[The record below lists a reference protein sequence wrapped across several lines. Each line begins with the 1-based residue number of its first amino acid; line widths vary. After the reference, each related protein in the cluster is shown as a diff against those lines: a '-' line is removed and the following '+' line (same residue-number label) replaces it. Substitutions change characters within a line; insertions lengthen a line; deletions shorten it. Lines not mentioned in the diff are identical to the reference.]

1 MMMRWGRE
9 LTILAALALLS
20 GYLSLTQPNFRDAFT
35 LSTILTNA
43 AYVGVVG
50 IGMTMV
56 IVAGQIDIS
65 VGSMLAVC
73 ALIAGTLARAGA
85 PMFLVVLTSLAL
97 GLGMGALNGALIA
110 YLRIPSIIVTLAT
123 LTALRGAIVWWTKGY
138 WVMPLPPGWKFLG
151 TTHILGLPLPV
162 WIGWTAV
169 LAAAY
174 VLAHTIIG
182 REVYAL
188 GSNPQAARL
197 AGIDTARVTFWVFAL
212 SGLLVGLATMLHVTR
227 FSMVQTQEGLGLE
240 FLVITAVVVGGTNVF
255 GGSGTVVGTYLGV
268 LLLTVTIISRGIDLS
283 VASNMALSA
292 MTMGLLW
299 QRGVPVWPAA
309 ALGIATGTLAGWLN
323 GWVIARVR
331 VPAIVVTLAT
341 LAVYRG
347 VATGLSGGTGIL
359 GVPDSFLA
367 LGACTVG
374 RGPIQTIIWIARL
387 AAAAGLLTRTAVRRY
402 IYGICHNETALR
414 FSGIDV
420 DRIVLGLYTASGFV
434 SALAGMIYAARVGT
448 AKANAAAGH
457 ET

>member
-240 FLVITAVVVGGTNVF
+240 FLVITAVVVGGTNIF
-255 GGSGTVVGTYLGV
+255 GGSGTVAGTYLGV
-268 LLLTVTIISRGIDLS
+268 LLLTVTSS
-283 VASNMALSA
+283 AL
-292 MTMGLLW
+292 TF
-299 QRGVPVWPAA
+299 
-309 ALGIATGTLAGWLN
+309 LGISATWDQAIRGAFILVAVTADIVRTGRWRQPVGW
-323 GWVIARVR
+323 AR
-331 VPAIVVTLAT
+331 
-341 LAVYRG
+341 
-347 VATGLSGGTGIL
+347 
-359 GVPDSFLA
+359 
-367 LGACTVG
+367 
-374 RGPIQTIIWIARL
+374 
-387 AAAAGLLTRTAVRRY
+387 
-402 IYGICHNETALR
+402 
-414 FSGIDV
+414 
-420 DRIVLGLYTASGFV
+420 
-434 SALAGMIYAARVGT
+434 
-448 AKANAAAGH
+448 
-457 ET
+457 

>member
-162 WIGWTAV
+162 WIGWAAV

-197 AGIDTARVTFWVFAL
+197 AGIDTARVTFWVFAV

-240 FLVITAVVVGGTNVF
+240 FLVITAVVVGGTNIF
-255 GGSGTVVGTYLGV
+255 GGSGTVVGTYL
-268 LLLTVTIISRGIDLS
+268 
-283 VASNMALSA
+283 
-292 MTMGLLW
+292 
-299 QRGVPVWPAA
+299 
-309 ALGIATGTLAGWLN
+309 
-323 GWVIARVR
+323 
-331 VPAIVVTLAT
+331 
-341 LAVYRG
+341 
-347 VATGLSGGTGIL
+347 
-359 GVPDSFLA
+359 
-367 LGACTVG
+367 AC
-374 RGPIQTIIWIARL
+374 
-387 AAAAGLLTRTAVRRY
+387 
-402 IYGICHNETALR
+402 CC
-414 FSGIDV
+414 
-420 DRIVLGLYTASGFV
+420 
-434 SALAGMIYAARVGT
+434 
-448 AKANAAAGH
+448 
-457 ET
+457 

>member
-1 MMMRWGRE
+1 MMMKWGRE
-9 LTILAALALLS
+9 LTILAALALLA

-182 REVYAL
+182 REGYGL

-197 AGIDTARVTFWVFAL
+197 AGIHTARVTFWVFAL
-212 SGLLVGLATMLHVTR
+212 RGLLVGLATMLHVTR

-240 FLVITAVVVGGTNVF
+240 FLVITAVVVGGTNIF
-255 GGSGTVVGTYLGV
+255 GGSGTVAGPYFGV
-268 LLLTVTIISRGIDLS
+268 LLVT
-283 VASNMALSA
+283 VASRAPHFPGIFTTRAHAIPRAFPFVAPPAPIVRNRR
-292 MTMGLLW
+292 W
-299 QRGVPVWPAA
+299 RQPV
-309 ALGIATGTLAGWLN
+309 GW
-323 GWVIARVR
+323 AR
-331 VPAIVVTLAT
+331 
-341 LAVYRG
+341 
-347 VATGLSGGTGIL
+347 
-359 GVPDSFLA
+359 
-367 LGACTVG
+367 
-374 RGPIQTIIWIARL
+374 
-387 AAAAGLLTRTAVRRY
+387 
-402 IYGICHNETALR
+402 
-414 FSGIDV
+414 
-420 DRIVLGLYTASGFV
+420 
-434 SALAGMIYAARVGT
+434 
-448 AKANAAAGH
+448 
-457 ET
+457 

>member
-1 MMMRWGRE
+1 MMMKWGRE
-9 LTILAALALLS
+9 LTILAALALLA

-35 LSTILTNA
+35 LGTILTNA

-65 VGSMLAVC
+65 VGSVLAVC

-85 PMFLVVLTSLAL
+85 PMVLVVVTSLVL

-138 WVMPLPPGWKFLG
+138 WVMPLPPAWKFLG

-162 WIGWTAV
+162 WIGWAAV

-174 VLAHTIIG
+174 VLAQTIIG

-212 SGLLVGLATMLHVTR
+212 NGLLVGLATMLDVTR

-240 FLVITAVVVGGTNVF
+240 FLVITAVVVGGTNIF
-255 GGSGTVVGTYLGV
+255 GGSGTVAGTYLGV
-268 LLLTVTIISRGIDLS
+268 LLLTVTST
-283 VASNMALSA
+283 AL
-292 MTMGLLW
+292 TF
-299 QRGVPVWPAA
+299 
-309 ALGIATGTLAGWLN
+309 LGISATWDQAIRGGFILVAVTAD
-323 GWVIARVR
+323 IVR
-331 VPAIVVTLAT
+331 
-341 LAVYRG
+341 
-347 VATGLSGGTGIL
+347 TGRWRQP
-359 GVPDSFLA
+359 V
-367 LGACTVG
+367 
-374 RGPIQTIIWIARL
+374 
-387 AAAAGLLTRTAVRRY
+387 
-402 IYGICHNETALR
+402 
-414 FSGIDV
+414 
-420 DRIVLGLYTASGFV
+420 
-434 SALAGMIYAARVGT
+434 
-448 AKANAAAGH
+448 
-457 ET
+457 